1 MANILVTGAGGP
13 AAISFM
19 KAVATDGHTFIAADM
34 DPHAAGLYMEYV
46 AHRAL
51 IPAGKSPELVP
62 ALLELCREYKVDLL
76 VPTVDYELLPI
87 AREAARFDAIGVR
100 IAISPLEALERCL
113 DKYQLYK
120 TCCDALLCP
129 STVVL
134 EPRIM
139 ASGDLIAKP
148 RSGSGS
154 RGIRRIRGEA
164 IPEDLPRDGS
174 YILQSYLPGTEY
186 SVDVYIDRTGEPLAA
201 VPRERM
207 KVDSGV
213 AVTARTVRDAAL
225 ENAAIAAAKAVG
237 IRGVA
242 NVQLRRDAAG
252 RPRLLEINPRFPGT
266 MPLTVAAGVPM
277 PTMTVDEAL
286 GGTLTRPARF
296 RELAMVRTLAETFMD
311 PAVLQAT
318 EESACVA

>member
-1 MANILVTGAGGP
+1 MAIILVTGAGGP

-19 KAVATDGHTFIAADM
+19 NAVAADGHTFIATDM
-34 DPHAAGLYMEYV
+34 DAHAAGLYLPYV
-46 AHRAL
+46 AERAL

-62 ALLELCREYKVDLL
+62 ALLSLCRQHKVDLL
-76 VPTVDYELLPI
+76 VPTVDAELLPI
-87 AREAARFDAIGVR
+87 ARAASRFADIGVR
-100 IAISPLEALERCL
+100 IAASPVQALERCL
-113 DKYQLYK
+113 DKYLLYR

-134 EPRIM
+134 EPHTQ

-154 RGIRRIRGEA
+154 RGIRRIQGENVPA
-164 IPEDLPRDGS
+164 DLPRDGS

-186 SVDVYIDRTGEPLAA
+186 SVDVYIDRTGEALAA

-213 AVTARTVRDAAL
+213 AVTARTVRDPALEKAAL
-225 ENAAIAAAKAVG
+225 AAARAVG

-242 NVQLRRDAAG
+242 NVQLRRDGAG

-277 PTMTVDEAL
+277 PTMTVEEAL
-286 GGTLTRPARF
+286 GGTLTRPPRF
-296 RELAMVRTLAETFMD
+296 REIAMVRTLAETFLD
-311 PAVLQAT
+311 PALLEHT
-318 EESACVA
+318 DACVA